1 MLNRIKITQMNILA
15 IIGSATEESSNLKL
29 VEYIT
34 DHFESMNIE
43 IFNDLKNLPHFDTS
57 ITDENTPETVQAIKS
72 RIEKADGII
81 FSTPEYIFSIP
92 SGLKNLLEWCVS
104 SVIFT
109 NKPVSII
116 TASASGERGHEELK
130 LILETLG
137 AKVSEDNNLL
147 IKGIKG
153 RFDNSSQLN
162 DQTANELNITI
173 NHFIKTVEG

>member
-1 MLNRIKITQMNILA
+1 MNILA

-34 DHFESMNIE
+34 DHFESMNID
-43 IFNDLKNLPHFDTS
+43 IFNDLKNLPHFNTS

-116 TASASGERGHEELK
+116 TASASGEKGHEELK

-137 AKVSEDNNLL
+137 AKVLEDNNLL

-153 RFDNSSQLN
+153 RFDNSGQLN
-162 DQTANELNITI
+162 DQTANELNIII
-173 NHFIKTVEG
+173 NHFIKTVEGRI

>member
-1 MLNRIKITQMNILA
+1 MNILT

-34 DHFESMNIE
+34 DHFESMNID

-57 ITDENTPETVQAIKS
+57 ITDENIPENVQVIKS

-104 SVIFT
+104 SVIFN

-153 RFDNSSQLN
+153 RFDNSGQLN
-162 DQTANELNITI
+162 DQTANELNIII
-173 NHFIKTVEG
+173 NNFIKTVEG

>member
-1 MLNRIKITQMNILA
+1 MNILT

-43 IFNDLKNLPHFDTS
+43 IFNNLKNLPHFDTS
-57 ITDENTPETVQAIKS
+57 ITDENIPENVQAIKS

-109 NKPVSII
+109 NKPVSVI

-153 RFDNSSQLN
+153 RFDNSGQLN

-173 NHFIKTVEG
+173 NHFIKTVEGRI

>member
-1 MLNRIKITQMNILA
+1 MNILA

-34 DHFESMNIE
+34 DHFESMNID

-104 SVIFT
+104 SVIFI

-153 RFDNSSQLN
+153 RFDNFGQLN
-162 DQTANELNITI
+162 EQTANELNITI
-173 NHFIKTVEG
+173 KNFIKTVDGRI